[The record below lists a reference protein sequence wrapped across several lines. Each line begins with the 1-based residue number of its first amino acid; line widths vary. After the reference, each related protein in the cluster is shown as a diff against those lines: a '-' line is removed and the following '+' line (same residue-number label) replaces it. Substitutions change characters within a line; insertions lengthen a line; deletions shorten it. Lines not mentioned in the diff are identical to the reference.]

1 MPFDASRIY
10 HKIRYAL
17 CDITYMLFL
26 FFRENHNQMKDVIIP
41 IVFPDYKIA
50 VATPRAVEVPDLI
63 PFIDILPNN
72 IQVPHTKAKMSN
84 LGHAGVLF
92 INGSNGVTKYY
103 EYGRYDPKGNGW
115 VKKIRNLPD
124 VKIDPKGSITK
135 ESLTKV
141 LSVISIKAGQRGN
154 ISAAYIEV
162 ENKYSEILDFSINRM
177 RKNHVPDRKE
187 YGLFTYSCLHFMK
200 GALEAAGVET
210 PTLIDPRPVSYIE
223 ELQEDYRVLEYVTS
237 TNNYTLGK

>member
-17 CDITYMLFL
+17 CVITYMLFL

-103 EYGRYDPKGNGW
+103 EYGRYDPKGNG
-115 VKKIRNLPD
+115 
-124 VKIDPKGSITK
+124 
-135 ESLTKV
+135 
-141 LSVISIKAGQRGN
+141 
-154 ISAAYIEV
+154 
-162 ENKYSEILDFSINRM
+162 
-177 RKNHVPDRKE
+177 
-187 YGLFTYSCLHFMK
+187 
-200 GALEAAGVET
+200 
-210 PTLIDPRPVSYIE
+210 
-223 ELQEDYRVLEYVTS
+223 
-237 TNNYTLGK
+237 